1 VFKGS
6 SGLTPPIQM
15 HQWAE
20 CSVMQIPDV
29 STPARYAAVGVE
41 NLIRHNPVET
51 GVFIGP
57 DGATHLKRK
66 GWNNRVSFTRQEL
79 KCVKGATFTHNHPNG
94 YGPSLDDVHLGAAY
108 GLKEVRVVTAN
119 FRHGLSMLNAV
130 YIVSLS
136 RAFAVETSAAL
147 IAVQDVVRRARA
159 RGIPVVQ
166 ITETLVPPGA
176 TFQEWQTAQLQ
187 ALLQALTQSA

>member
-130 YIVSLS
+130 YFVPLF
-136 RAFAVETSAAL
+136 RAFAVEKSAAL
-147 IAVQDVVRRARA
+147 SAAQDDVKRGLIHPSDFGVEVLHRTWQGMAARLGFDYW
-159 RGIPVVQ
+159 R
-166 ITETLVPPGA
+166 
-176 TFQEWQTAQLQ
+176 LQ
-187 ALLQALTQSA
+187 S